1 MIQSRTMSA
10 VESVANVVIGYGVA
24 LTTQVIVFGLLEIPV
39 SLEQNLWI
47 GGIFTAV
54 SLVRSYVVRRLFNR
68 L

>member
-10 VESVANVVIGYGVA
+10 IESFANVLIGYGIA
-24 LTTQVIVFGLLEIPV
+24 LATQVIVFGSLGLSV

>member
-1 MIQSRTMSA
+1 MIQTRAMSA

-24 LTTQVIVFGLLEIPV
+24 LTTQIIVFGSLGLSV
-39 SLEQNLWI
+39 SLGQNLWI
-47 GGIFTAV
+47 GAVFTVV